1 MARLRFLEGR
11 EAGILGR
18 LAQWIFRIA
27 VGSELNPYKVI
38 ARSSPVLLSYLFTN
52 SLLTRGPLA
61 LPEPQRT
68 LARIRVAAL
77 NGCFF

>member
-11 EAGILGR
+11 EAGILAR
-18 LAQWIFRIA
+18 IVQRIFRFA
-27 VGSELNPYKVI
+27 VGTELNPYKVV
-38 ARSSPVLLSYLFTN
+38 ARSSPVLLSYLVSN
-52 SLLTRGPLA
+52 GLLTRGPLA
-61 LPEPQRT
+61 LPEPLRS